1 MAVVL
6 TLEWP
11 GFPKEQ
17 YDQLLELSSWETQP
31 ARNGIFHVV
40 WWEGDTMR
48 IVDVW
53 ESQQD
58 WQTFF
63 DERLLPNFEAA
74 GVTGQPDA
82 QFHEVHRYF
91 DVLSGRAGS

>member
-6 TLEWP
+6 TLKWP
-11 GFPKEQ
+11 GYTKTQ
-17 YDQLLELSSWETQP
+17 YDQLLELSNWEQQP

-40 WWEGDTMR
+40 WWEGETMG

-58 WQTFF
+58 WQNFF
-63 DERLLPNFEAA
+63 DERLSPHFEAV

-91 DVLSGRAGS
+91 NTQAGHAGA